1 MQVQDMPMLLVKE
14 GKLEGQSWTLDRDVI
29 IIGRGADCDIVLP
42 ERAVSRRHARIERR
56 NQGYLLID
64 LGSKNGT
71 FVNGQEVHE
80 PYLLQD
86 GDEVQIA
93 LSVKLSFVGAEAT
106 VPLVFEG
113 AGGNAVRID
122 KGTRR
127 VWVRGKELVP
137 PLSPAQYRLL
147 ELLVDADG
155 QVVSREEVVAAVWP
169 KDERI
174 GISEQA
180 IDALVRRLRDRLAE
194 VAPDHQYVVTVR
206 GHGFRLD
213 NP

>member
-1 MQVQDMPMLLVKE
+1 MQVQDMPMFLIKE
-14 GKLEGQSWTLDRDVI
+14 GELEGQSWILDRESVT
-29 IIGRGADCDIVLP
+29 IGRGADCEISLP
-42 ERAVSRRHARIERR
+42 ERAVSRHHARVERR
-56 NQGYLLID
+56 SQGYLLMD

-71 FVNGQEVHE
+71 HVNGQEIRE
-80 PYLLQD
+80 PYWLQD

-106 VPLVFEG
+106 VPLSFQDG
-113 AGGNAVRID
+113 AGSAVRID

-127 VWVRGKELVP
+127 VWVRGQELDP

-155 QVVSREEVVAAVWP
+155 QVVSRDEVVTTVWP
-169 KDERI
+169 EDQEA

-194 VAPDHQYVVTVR
+194 AAPDQQYILTVR

>member
-1 MQVQDMPMLLVKE
+1 MSAQDMPMFVIKE
-14 GKLEGQSWTLDRDVI
+14 GQLSGQSWTLDREVMT
-29 IIGRGADCDIVLP
+29 IGRGADCDIVLP
-42 ERAVSRRHARIERR
+42 ERQVSRRHARVERR

-71 FVNGQEVHE
+71 HINGQEVNK
-80 PYLLQD
+80 PQLLQD

-93 LSVKLSFVGAEAT
+93 LCVKLSFVGAEAT
-106 VPLVFEG
+106 VPLSFEG
-113 AGGNAVRID
+113 VTGLPVRID

-127 VWVRGKELVP
+127 VWVRGQELAP

-147 ELLVDADG
+147 ELLVEADG
-155 QVVSREEVVAAVWP
+155 QVVSRDEVVSAVWP
-169 KDERI
+169 DESEA

-180 IDALVRRLRDRLAE
+180 IDALMRRLRDRLAE
-194 VAPDHQYVVTVR
+194 VVPDQQYIVTVR

-213 NP
+213 NS

>member
-1 MQVQDMPMLLVKE
+1 MEIQDMPMLLAKE
-14 GKLEGQSWTLDRDVI
+14 GELAGENWTLDRDVI
-29 IIGRGADCDIVLP
+29 TIGRGADCDIALP
-42 ERAVSRRHARIERR
+42 ERAVSRLHARIERR
-56 NQGYLLID
+56 NQGFLLID

-71 FVNGQEVHE
+71 HVNGQEIKQ

-93 LSVKLSFVGAEAT
+93 MRVKLAFVGAEAT
-106 VPLVFEG
+106 VPLSLEG
-113 AGGNAVRID
+113 VTGSGVRID

-127 VWVRGKELVP
+127 VWVRGQELEP

-155 QVVSREEVVAAVWP
+155 QVVGRDAVVHTVWP
-169 KDERI
+169 EDVEA

-194 VAPDHQYVVTVR
+194 IAPDQQYLVTVR

-213 NP
+213 NA

>member
-1 MQVQDMPMLLVKE
+1 MQVQDMPMLVVKE
-14 GKLEGQSWTLDRDVI
+14 GELEGQNWVLDRDTVV
-29 IIGRGADCDIVLP
+29 IGRGADCDITLP
-42 ERAVSRRHARIERR
+42 ERAVSRNHARIERR

-71 FVNGQEVHE
+71 HVNGQEIKE
-80 PYLLQD
+80 PRWLQD

-93 LSVKLSFVGAEAT
+93 LSVKLSFIGAEAT
-106 VPLVFEG
+106 VPLSFQDPVG
-113 AGGNAVRID
+113 SAVRLD

-127 VWVRGKELVP
+127 VWVRGKELDP

-155 QVVSREEVVAAVWP
+155 QVISRDDIVTAVWP
-169 KDERI
+169 EDEEV

-194 VAPDHQYVVTVR
+194 AASDQQYIVTVR
-206 GHGFRLD
+206 GHGFRME
-213 NP
+213 NQ

>member
-1 MQVQDMPMLLVKE
+1 MQAQDMPMLLAEE
-14 GKLEGQSWTLDRDVI
+14 GELAGQEWIVDRDVMT
-29 IIGRGADCDIVLP
+29 IGRGASCDVVLP
-42 ERAVSRRHARIERR
+42 ERPVSRVHARIERR
-56 NQGYLLID
+56 SQGYLLID

-71 FVNGQEVHE
+71 HVNGQEVKE

-86 GDEVQIA
+86 GDQVQIA
-93 LSVKLSFVGAEAT
+93 MCVKLAFIGAEAT
-106 VPLVFEG
+106 VPLSFEG
-113 AGGNAVRID
+113 VAGSAVRID

-127 VWVRGKELVP
+127 VWVRGQELDP

-147 ELLVDADG
+147 ELLADADG
-155 QVVSREEVVAAVWP
+155 KVISRDDVVRTVWP
-169 KDERI
+169 EDIEE

-194 VAPDHQYVVTVR
+194 AAPDHQYIVTVR

>member
-1 MQVQDMPMLLVKE
+1 MQAQDMPMLLIKE
-14 GKLEGQSWTLDRDVI
+14 GQLAGQNWTLDRDVM
-29 IIGRGADCDIVLP
+29 IIGRSADCDIALP
-42 ERAVSRRHARIERR
+42 ERAVSRLHARIERR
-56 NQGYLLID
+56 NQGYLLFD

-71 FVNGQEVHE
+71 HVNGQEVKQ

-93 LSVKLSFVGAEAT
+93 MRVKLTFVGAEAT
-106 VPLVFEG
+106 VPLSFEG
-113 AGGNAVRID
+113 LAGSAVRID

-127 VWVRGKELVP
+127 VWVRGQELDP

-147 ELLVDADG
+147 EQLVDADG
-155 QVVSREEVVAAVWP
+155 QVVSREDVVQTVWP
-169 KDERI
+169 EDVEE

-194 VAPDHQYVVTVR
+194 IAPDQQYIVTVR

-213 NP
+213 NT

>member
-1 MQVQDMPMLLVKE
+1 MQIQDMPMLLVKE
-14 GKLEGQSWTLDRDVI
+14 GPLAGKDWTLDRDVM

-42 ERAVSRRHARIERR
+42 ERPISRIHARIERR
-56 NQGYLLID
+56 AQGYLLID
-64 LGSKNGT
+64 MGSKNGT
-71 FVNGQEVHE
+71 HVNGEEVRQ
-80 PYLLQD
+80 PQLLQD
-86 GDEVQIA
+86 GDEIQIA
-93 LSVKLSFVGAEAT
+93 LCVKLSFVGAEAT
-106 VPLVFEG
+106 VPLSFEG
-113 AGGNAVRID
+113 VTGSGVRLD

-127 VWVRGKELVP
+127 VWVRGQELDP

-155 QVVSREEVVAAVWP
+155 KVASRDDVVRTVWP
-169 KDERI
+169 DDIEE

-194 VAPDHQYVVTVR
+194 ADPDRQYIVTVR
-206 GHGFRLD
+206 GHGFRLE

>member
-1 MQVQDMPMLLVKE
+1 MLFIKE
-14 GKLEGQSWTLDRDVI
+14 GQLSGKEWVLDQDVLT
-29 IIGRGADCDIVLP
+29 IGRGSDCEVVLP

-56 NQGYLLID
+56 NQGYFLLD

-71 FVNGQEVHE
+71 HVNGQEVKE

-86 GDEVQIA
+86 GDEIQIA

-106 VPLVFEG
+106 VPLSFEG
-113 AGGNAVRID
+113 TSGSAVQID

-127 VWVRGKELVP
+127 VWVRGQELDP

-147 ELLVDADG
+147 ELLYDADG
-155 QVVSREEVVAAVWP
+155 QVVSRDDVISAVWP
-169 KDERI
+169 DDVEA
-174 GISEQA
+174 GVSEQA

-194 VAPDHQYVVTVR
+194 SAPDQQYIVTVR
-206 GHGFRLD
+206 GHGFRLE
-213 NP
+213 NA

>member
-1 MQVQDMPMLLVKE
+1 MNTQDKPLFVIKE
-14 GKLEGQSWTLDRDVI
+14 GPLAGKSWTLDQDVI
-29 IIGRGADCDIVLP
+29 TIGRGADCEIVLP
-42 ERAVSRRHARIERR
+42 ERQVSRYHARVERR
-56 NQGYLLID
+56 SQGYVLMD

-71 FVNGQEVHE
+71 HVNGQEVIQPH
-80 PYLLQD
+80 LLQD

-93 LSVKLSFVGAEAT
+93 LYVKLSFIGAEAT
-106 VPLVFEG
+106 VPLSFEG
-113 AGGNAVRID
+113 VTGSPVRID

-127 VWVRGKELVP
+127 VWVRGQELDP

-155 QVVSREEVVAAVWP
+155 NVVSRDEVVNAVWP
-169 KDERI
+169 DDVEA

-180 IDALVRRLRDRLAE
+180 IDAMVRRLRDRLTE
-194 VAPDHQYVVTVR
+194 VAPDQQYIVTVR

-213 NP
+213 NL

>member
-1 MQVQDMPMLLVKE
+1 V
-14 GKLEGQSWTLDRDVI
+14 T
-29 IIGRGADCDIVLP
+29 IGRGADCEIVLP
-42 ERAVSRRHARIERR
+42 ERPISRHHARIERR
-56 NQGYLLID
+56 NQGYVLID
-64 LGSKNGT
+64 LGSRNGT
-71 FVNGQEVHE
+71 HVNGQEVKE

-86 GDEVQIA
+86 GDEIQIA
-93 LSVKLSFVGAEAT
+93 FSVKLSFIGAEAT
-106 VPLVFEG
+106 VPLSFEG
-113 AGGNAVRID
+113 TVGGAVRID

-127 VWVRGKELVP
+127 VWVRGKELAP

-147 ELLVDADG
+147 ELMADADG
-155 QVVSREEVVAAVWP
+155 QVVSRDDVIGAVWP
-169 KDERI
+169 EDSEE

-194 VAPDHQYVVTVR
+194 AAPDQQYIITVR